1 MELKTVEIQ
10 RSRFTLHHVEIGT
23 TVILPILSLY
33 VFDNNHIHKIDGPK
47 KGEMKMKTWM
57 AAALFTLIV
66 FLSSLV
72 QAEEAKSEK
81 KWSDEAEI
89 SFVNTSGNSETTTLS
104 AKNLLKYKFTDKLE
118 GEWDAAALFS
128 QSEDE
133 TTEETNTTA
142 ERYSTNLRLS
152 YLFTERFYSGLGAGW
167 LRDELAGL
175 KNKFYVGP
183 YAGYKFLTG
192 PKHLLKGELGLNYTD
207 EDYTPE
213 KEIDFEDKD
222 FVEGRAFG
230 LYEYLFTEKAKF
242 SQSLEYLY
250 DFDESDNYKVNAV
263 SALTVAVTDIF
274 SVKTSYEIRYV
285 NEVPD
290 DIEDTD
296 RVLTVAL
303 VANF

>member
-1 MELKTVEIQ
+1 M
-10 RSRFTLHHVEIGT
+10 
-23 TVILPILSLY
+23 
-33 VFDNNHIHKIDGPK
+33 K
-47 KGEMKMKTWM
+47 KWM

-72 QAEEAKSEK
+72 QAEEAKPEK
-81 KWSDEAEI
+81 KWSDEAEL
-89 SFVNTSGNSETTTLS
+89 SFVNTSGNSETTTLA
-104 AKNLLKYKFTDKLE
+104 AKNLMKYKFTEKLE

-133 TTEETNTTA
+133 TTDETTGVTTQETNTTA

-183 YAGYKFLTG
+183 YAGYKFLIG
-192 PKHLLKGELGLNYTD
+192 PKHLLKGELGLNYTN
-207 EDYTPE
+207 EDYTAA
-213 KEIDFEDKD
+213 KEIEYEDKD

-250 DFDESDNYKVNAV
+250 DFDESDNYKVNSV
-263 SALTVAVTDIF
+263 SALTVAVSDIF